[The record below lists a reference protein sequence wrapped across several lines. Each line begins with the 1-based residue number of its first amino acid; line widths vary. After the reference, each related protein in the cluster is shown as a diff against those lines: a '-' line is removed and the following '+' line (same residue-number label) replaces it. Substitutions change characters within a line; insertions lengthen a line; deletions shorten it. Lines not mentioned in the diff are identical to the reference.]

1 MDNGLNNGTYD
12 WFKLEIFAKFC
23 QNFVLKDQEYKNIKV
38 FYIQLIN
45 FTIKI
50 NNYSILYETLWLC
63 RS

>member
-1 MDNGLNNGTYD
+1 MELMIDSSWKYL
-12 WFKLEIFAKFC
+12 
-23 QNFVLKDQEYKNIKV
+23 QNFVKTVLKDQEYKNIKV
-38 FYIQLIN
+38 FYIQLGN

>member
-1 MDNGLNNGTYD
+1 MELMIDSSWKYL
-12 WFKLEIFAKFC
+12 
-23 QNFVLKDQEYKNIKV
+23 QNFVKTVLKDQEYKNIKV